1 MPDWFKNLLCK
12 RVLVSASRRDA
23 RVERER
29 KTYSHEEDDDV
40 ATDKRRKDTKVP
52 PAVTKVQAQRLVEL
66 VAHLVSGPAVV
77 EEGLHVVAARLALR
91 RREGVELGLGAG
103 DLEIVQRRDDHAADE
118 AREGVELVEP
128 GAPEAGHL
136 RGGDSDTAEEG
147 KGDHDEGIELR
158 RDEGA
163 GRQGGESLSEG
174 DGEELGDE
182 DHEELVARAG
192 RVGLEAR
199 HVVQG
204 QEEGDGAHD
213 GVRQLGDGD
222 GGGKGQRVVHLGRR
236 LAEEE
241 GALDV
246 EHDLDL
252 ADDEGRQDGDLEHD
266 EDLVLQRAAAPVE
279 VEVGETGDEGD
290 NDVVKETGEE
300 VVGAAP
306 EAEVHALHDHLELV
320 PLRASVLLLEVVVC
334 GSARGDA
341 LLLQLADGVL
351 DVGKFGAVVP
361 NVGPVLVSD
370 AGRGA
375 GADGLE
381 HVLGDVVGGLS
392 DGAVALQ
399 VVAQDDGVLA
409 NVAKVDG
416 ASTPLEQQETV
427 KVLKQGGVGLVDRAE
442 NGLSGGGQLPKE
454 AHNVE
459 GALAVQTGG
468 GLVEEEEELGLGGQ
482 LDTNGDTLA
491 LLDRQAEL
499 GRSNNA
505 VGNVLHLKQGDDLL
519 DVRESLRDRGLVGL
533 AEEGGESE
541 GLADGLGRVMK
552 IELLGVRGASLE
564 LLSGLDAVN
573 EDITVDNTNVL
584 AGRKHVEKGG
594 LACTGS
600 AHQCCELAGL
610 DVSKDVVEETTG
622 STRNGDI
629 VVEVLPGQ
637 DGFRLDAEVGTLL
650 LVAAALA
657 CSLLD
662 ESLVE
667 PLALLV
673 GLLVDLG
680 RVTVVAEVDEFSE
693 SDVHDEEEDDEGEDD
708 APVAPQVA
716 LEVVEPSCN
725 VGRAV
730 DEGGSGLGARKGAN
744 LVVDVAVAGARGD
757 ERVVSA
763 GELEAAKLVLH
774 HGAEGETKRV
784 DPVDPS
790 NPLVLRLVL
799 NEVARCDNEESDQND
814 SELDG
819 VVEVGTDTTDDTE
832 EQGHGDVSGQD
843 HEVKR
848 KESPRLADE
857 TRHEVDND
865 REDQDLSRSKGLI
878 DDDLGNP

>member
-1 MPDWFKNLLCK
+1 MTDDGLGMMRLSAVEVQELALWKFHEKN
-12 RVLVSASRRDA
+12 D
-23 RVERER
+23 
-29 KTYSHEEDDDV
+29 HV
-40 ATDKRRKDTKVP
+40 ATDKRRKDTKIP
-52 PAVTKVQAQRLVEL
+52 PAVAEFQAQRLVEL
-66 VAHLVSGPAVV
+66 VADLVGAVLAARRVVVGEVSGPAVV
-77 EEGLHVVAARLALR
+77 EKGLHILAARLALW

-103 DLEIVQRRDDHAADE
+103 DLEIVQRRDHHAADE
-118 AREGVELVEP
+118 AGEGVELVEP
-128 GAPEAGHL
+128 CAPEAGHL
-136 RGGDSDTAEEG
+136 RGGDGDTAEQGE
-147 KGDHDEGIELR
+147 GDHDEGVELR

-163 GRQGGESLSEG
+163 GRQRSQSLAER

-199 HVVQG
+199 HVVQR
-204 QEEGDGAHD
+204 QEESDGAHD

-222 GGGKGQRVVHLGRR
+222 GGGEGQRVVHLGRR

-252 ADDEGRQDGDLEHD
+252 ADDEGRQDSDLEHD
-266 EDLVLQRAAAPVE
+266 EDLVLQRAAALVE

-290 NDVVKETGEE
+290 DDVVEEAGEE
-300 VVGAAP
+300 VVGTAP

-320 PLRASVLLLEVVVC
+320 PLRAGVLPLEIVVC
-334 GSARGDA
+334 GPARGHA

-351 DVGKFGAVVP
+351 DVSKLGAVVP
-361 NVGPVLVSD
+361 DVGPVLVSD

-381 HVLGDVVGGLS
+381 HVLGNVVGGLGDS
-392 DGAVALQ
+392 AVALQ
-399 VVAQDDGVLA
+399 VIAQDDGVLA

-416 ASTPLEQQETV
+416 APTPLEEQETV
-427 KVLKQGGVGLVDRAE
+427 KVLKQGGVGLVDGAE
-442 NGLSGGGQLPKE
+442 NGLSGGGQLLEE

-459 GALAVQTGG
+459 GALAVKTGG

-482 LDTNGDTLA
+482 LDTDGHTLA

-499 GRSNNA
+499 GGSNDA
-505 VGNVLHLKQGDDLL
+505 VGDVLHLQQGDDLFNI
-519 DVRESLRDRGLVGL
+519 RESLRDRGLVGL
-533 AEEGGESE
+533 AEEGGEAE
-541 GLADGLGRVMK
+541 GLADGLGGIVE
-552 IELLGVRGASLE
+552 IELLSVRGATLE
-564 LLSGLDAVN
+564 LLSGLDAVD
-573 EDITVDNTNVL
+573 EDVAVNNTDVL
-584 AGRKHVEKGG
+584 ARREHVEKSG

-600 AHQCCELAGL
+600 THQGCKLAGL

-622 STRNGDI
+622 STGNGDI

-637 DGFRLDAEVGTLL
+637 DGFRLDGEIGTLL

-680 RVTVVAEVDEFSE
+680 RVAVVAEVDELSE
-693 SDVHDEEEDDEGEDD
+693 SDVHDEKEDDEGEDD

-716 LEVVEPSCN
+716 LEVVESSCD

-730 DEGGSGLGARKGAN
+730 DEGGAGLGARKGTN
-744 LVVDVAVAGARGD
+744 LVVDVAVARTRGN
-757 ERVVSA
+757 ERLVRA
-763 GELEAAKLVLH
+763 GEAQTAELILH

-790 NPLVLRLVL
+790 NPLVLGLVL
-799 NEVARCDNEESDQND
+799 DEVARCDDEEGNQHDG
-814 SELDG
+814 ELDG
-819 VVEVGTDTTDDTE
+819 VVEVGADATDDTE
-832 EQGHGDVSGQD
+832 EQSHGDVSGQN
-843 HEVKR
+843 H
-848 KESPRLADE
+848 
-857 TRHEVDND
+857 
-865 REDQDLSRSKGLI
+865 
-878 DDDLGNP
+878 